1 MTVNTLGSE
10 SRLGGDSVAPGS
22 SRGSRTVAEW
32 LWPFLVGGVAL
43 FSISALFY
51 YHFHRAELEPQSFLQ
66 QMFAGIYDAFGWAPS
81 VVFCLLVFAWSLIWF
96 VTGVLERPAS
106 RVARLLVMA
115 VMLGVF
121 LNLGDGGV
129 ASAPHKGAFG
139 AWLAGR
145 LVAAIGYVP
154 SLVIVWITTFASL
167 LLATDWFFSDWFDRS
182 RKASSHEGGVE
193 DEVTEHLRGLADIP
207 GKPESTAAASDEAA
221 GANPAVPAPA
231 PAPASTSAAALR
243 EQAAAAAEAATRAE
257 PAGAAE
263 PVVQP
268 ETRLS
273 YAERRRLRAER
284 AAAAG
289 SLPVAGAPP
298 EPVVDDAEESGDDAA
313 VTDGELASLFGDGEP
328 AAADADATAPDVVVA
343 PEHREADEVE
353 LVREDLGDGVAA
365 AELEDGEE
373 FEADAEVAEA
383 DALADDEEA
392 DEDEAFE
399 DDEEADEEEDLEDD
413 EEADEDEE
421 LVDDEEADEYEEL
434 EDDEEADEDED
445 LEDGEEVDEDE
456 ELEDDEEVDE
466 DEDLEDDEEADE
478 GEDLE
483 DDEEADEGEE
493 LEDDEDQEAVD
504 PAEVAAEQAPVELA
518 AVSDLDDSR
527 RDAADAAEAA
537 EEVDPLD
544 ATDDG
549 AIDDEETDDGA
560 LDAEEADERD
570 PPEAVDD
577 VAVVT
582 IPRPD
587 VAPEPVRPTPPID
600 TAAREQM
607 PPTGSRRQQKLFGGG
622 VDEDLIE
629 EARDVMRS
637 GRRLTAALLQRKLR
651 IDYELAHELL
661 QVLAQRG
668 LIAADDES

>member
-399 DDEEADEEEDLEDD
+399 DDEEADE
-413 EEADEDEE
+413 
-421 LVDDEEADEYEEL
+421 
-434 EDDEEADEDED
+434 DED

-456 ELEDDEEVDE
+456 E
-466 DEDLEDDEEADE
+466 
-478 GEDLE
+478 LE